1 MGQNMDMTLNAPLLS
16 FVQLLA
22 NLSIDFN
29 AQQFQGFFF
38 DPNSSPI
45 TLFSSKI
52 SKKYLK
58 RLEHVF

>member
-29 AQQFQGFFF
+29 AQQFQGFFLIQIAAQSLYF
-38 DPNSSPI
+38 QAKLAKS
-45 TLFSSKI
+45 T
-52 SKKYLK
+52 
-58 RLEHVF
+58 